1 MHALTKHYAN
11 IGRFLHDPRL
21 KAAFT
26 FQDMYLGLSPFD
38 APATYSMLAYTELAG
53 GVWYPM
59 GGLYRVVESLVAL
72 AQAQGVRLCY
82 NSPVEQIVVMDRRST
97 GVRLQNG
104 DRLDADLVIA
114 NADLPYVYR
123 CLLNEGNPSDR
134 TEAERLQ
141 HLQYTS
147 SSLMFYWGVDRVYPQ
162 LNAHNVF
169 LSGDY
174 QTSFESIFDER
185 TLPGSP
191 SFYVHAPARVDPA
204 AAPAG
209 EDTLYVLVPVGHLDA
224 QQPQDWEAL
233 AFRARQAVLARLA
246 QHGIVDLASHIKFE
260 VQYSPR
266 DWEHRYHLENG
277 AGFGLSHNFTQ
288 VGYLRPHNRHARY
301 GNLYFVGSSTHPGA
315 GLPMALLSARLVV
328 ERVLSEQETL
338 PGMAVQTDGE
348 AAL

>member
-1 MHALTKHYAN
+1 
-11 IGRFLHDPRL
+11 
-21 KAAFT
+21 
-26 FQDMYLGLSPFD
+26 MYLGLSPFD

-53 GVWYPM
+53 GVWFPM
-59 GGLYRVVESLVAL
+59 GGLYRVVESLAAL
-72 AQAQGVRLCY
+72 AQAQGVQLSY
-82 NSPVEQIVVMDRRST
+82 NVPVEQIMVADRRAT

-104 DRLDADLVIA
+104 DRLDAELVIA

-123 CLLNEGNPSDR
+123 CLLNEGDQR
-134 TEAERLQ
+134 ERDEAERLQ
-141 HLQYTS
+141 RLQFTS
-147 SSLMFYWGVDRVYPQ
+147 SSLMFFWGVDRVYPQ
-162 LNAHNVF
+162 LNTHNVF
-169 LSGDY
+169 LAGDY
-174 QTSFESIFDER
+174 QASFDSIFDER

-233 AFRARQAVLARLA
+233 AFRARQAVLQRLA

-260 VQYSPR
+260 VQFSPR
-266 DWEHRYHLENG
+266 DWEHRYHLEKG
-277 AGFGLSHNFTQ
+277 AGFGLSHSFTQ
-288 VGYLRPHNRHARY
+288 VGYLRPHNRHAHY

-328 ERVLSEQETL
+328 ERVLSEQGTL
-338 PGMAVQTDGE
+338 AGMAVQPDGE